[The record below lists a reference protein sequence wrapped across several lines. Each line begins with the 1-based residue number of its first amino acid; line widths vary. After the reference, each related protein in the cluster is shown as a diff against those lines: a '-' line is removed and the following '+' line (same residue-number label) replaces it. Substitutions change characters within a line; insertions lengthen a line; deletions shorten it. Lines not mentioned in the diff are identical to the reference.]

1 MARSPVLV
9 SAQVPVILGLVKR
22 PSERAKGRLPEAD
35 FRPGQT
41 RPPPGGDQRTNAAA
55 AGTDEADAS
64 EELVQHALESP
75 QISVGSG
82 PRRAAFRSTGP
93 ARKGVGVDA
102 DGLGHVER
110 GLAGV
115 GGDAG
120 QGMAAREG
128 PLARG
133 RSVRRRTPA
142 PRVRTCAQP
151 RSRTLRDPSAP
162 DGAVSARRSHHP
174 AAVRHCCRQVR
185 GETGLSEEVLRP
197 DRQRPGPRI
206 VGGPRADEPRS
217 TRHDRSSS
225 GHGRLRRGSRACAGD
240 RGRSGPE
247 GAWGKGRSTR
257 QWLRRDPGSR
267 RPVRQSRPLRYRS
280 RREASTGRETGP
292 PLPIR
297 LRSVRETSR
306 GSSASI
312 SVRPLLLGVPCPLV
326 GRG

>member
-9 SAQVPVILGLVKR
+9 SAQVSVILGLVKR

-120 QGMAAREG
+120 QGMAARG

-133 RSVRRRTPA
+133 RYVRRRTPA
-142 PRVRTCAQP
+142 PPVRTCAQP

-206 VGGPRADEPRS
+206 VGGLGRTNPGPLGMTEVLQGTGGCAEVLGRARVNEDEA
-217 TRHDRSSS
+217 DRK
-225 GHGRLRRGSRACAGD
+225 GHGGRVDPPGSGNGATRVRA
-240 RGRSGPE
+240 GRSG
-247 GAWGKGRSTR
+247 KVGRS
-257 QWLRRDPGSR
+257 G
-267 RPVRQSRPLRYRS
+267 
-280 RREASTGRETGP
+280 TGRGGKPRQAVRLDPRCRSDVDRSEKRAAAP
-292 PLPIR
+292 R
-297 LRSVRETSR
+297 LR
-306 GSSASI
+306 
-312 SVRPLLLGVPCPLV
+312 LV
-326 GRG
+326 SGRCC